1 MQLPFTTEQFFDLL
15 AAYDEALWPVLA
27 VLWMASLIASLLLF
41 SSRGPSDRWISGL
54 LTNSLKVQPHLDSAV
69 EFGES

>member
-15 AAYDEALWPVLA
+15 TAYKEALWPALA

-41 SSRGPSDRWISGL
+41 SSRGLR
-54 LTNSLKVQPHLDSAV
+54 DSCGVGQVSASV
-69 EFGES
+69 ILRSEWL